1 MKIEIGLSVS
11 SIRKAIEQIRDYRE
25 SLDEK
30 CKEIV
35 EKLSALGVETAKS
48 YVVSLNAVFESDLL
62 NSVHDEVRKVDEGYG
77 MAVVADSEHAIFVE
91 FGTGNLNGGEP
102 YIGDLPQ
109 GYKYGGGSKYTTL
122 TRPFKGH
129 SVGSYGW
136 FYFKNG
142 EFWFCEGMESRPF
155 MFNTSEDL
163 RREIDKIVKEVFEN
177 G

>member
-25 SLDEK
+25 NLDEK

-35 EKLSALGVETAKS
+35 DRLATLGVETAKS
-48 YVVSLNAVFESDLL
+48 YVVSLDAVFESDLI
-62 NSVHDEVRKVDEGYG
+62 NSIHDEVRKVDEGYG
-77 MAVVADSEHAIFVE
+77 MAVVADSDHAIFVE

-102 YIGDLPQ
+102 YVGDLPQ
-109 GYKYGGGSKYTTL
+109 GYTYGGGTKYTTL

-129 SVGSYGW
+129 PVGSYGW